1 MNQVTLTRQQLA
13 RIGLRELQL
22 VRGTL
27 RRVANLPED
36 RGAQLIAEVAE
47 TLRTRME
54 LDALASPDRIAL
66 LRSVLT
72 MAERYSHSASHH

>member
-27 RRVANLPED
+27 RRVANLPAD
-36 RGAQLIAEVAE
+36 RGAQLVAEVAE

-54 LDALASPDRIAL
+54 LDALASCYCQRGCAQIG
-66 LRSVLT
+66 RN
-72 MAERYSHSASHH
+72 SHQARFG